1 MEFKKGNSFKKLKT
15 VKDFQTGEV
24 EENFKKVT
32 DEAINQYAEEVE
44 QAIEAEMVR
53 IAREY
58 GYEVPD
64 EISLEDTMRL
74 QEEMNKDGFE
84 IVLEQETKSDP
95 EKEKYIYSVT
105 LSVKQ
110 IHTVIDFD
118 VEMEEE

>member
-64 EISLEDTMRL
+64 EMSLEDTMRL

-84 IVLEQETKSDP
+84 IVLEQETKNDP
-95 EKEKYIYSVT
+95 EKEKYVYSVT

>member
-44 QAIEAEMVR
+44 RAIEAQMIK
-53 IAREY
+53 IAKEY

-64 EISLEDTMRL
+64 ELTLEDAKRL

-84 IVLEQETKSDP
+84 IVLEQETKNDP
-95 EKEKYIYSVT
+95 EKEKYVYSIT

-110 IHTVIDFD
+110 IHTTIDFD
-118 VEMEEE
+118 IEEE

>member
-64 EISLEDTMRL
+64 ELSLEDTMRL

-84 IVLEQETKSDP
+84 IVLEQETKNDP
-95 EKEKYIYSVT
+95 EKEKYVYSVT

>member
-64 EISLEDTMRL
+64 EMSLEDTMRL

-84 IVLEQETKSDP
+84 IVLEQETKNDP

>member
-64 EISLEDTMRL
+64 ELSLEDTMRL

-84 IVLEQETKSDP
+84 IVLEQENKNDP
-95 EKEKYIYSVT
+95 EKEKYVYSVT

>member
-64 EISLEDTMRL
+64 EMSLEDTMRL
-74 QEEMNKDGFE
+74 QEEMSKDGFE
-84 IVLEQETKSDP
+84 IVLEQETKNDP